1 VIFPDWHRLV
11 DLHEQQIR
19 ALLAHGVSIE
29 TQKAAFEEALN
40 RVVRSIIP
48 GVAEVNAESWRKK
61 ASDHGSARSN
71 KLAEVISIDEARQGC
86 YSRRD

>member
-1 VIFPDWHRLV
+1 MIFPAWRRLV

-19 ALLAHGVSIE
+19 ALLTHGVSLE

-40 RVVRSIIP
+40 RVMRSIIP
-48 GVAEVNAESWRKK
+48 GVAEVNAESWRAPAQKSSK
-61 ASDHGSARSN
+61 ARSN
-71 KLAEVISIDEARQGC
+71 KKAEVIAIDEVRQGY